1 MLLQHAI
8 STNAN
13 EVYVTYICVLR
24 PLGYVLYSGATCEQ
38 ELLCWAVVTQKLPYV
53 YKYIC
58 FQERHHL
65 CQ

>member
-1 MLLQHAI
+1 MLFQHAI

-13 EVYVTYICVLR
+13 EVCVTYICVLR
-24 PLGYVLYSGATCEQ
+24 PLGYVLCSGATCEQ
-38 ELLCWAVVTQKLPYV
+38 ELLYWAVVTQKLLYV